1 MIIVAIITGIIF
13 LFFVFLTLYIDT
25 KRCGT
30 FNDGITLG
38 IIITLLLF
46 TECALIICIK
56 NALYPTAI
64 DVYQGKTTLK
74 YITVDGIKVDSI
86 VVFKKDVTNLNI
98 Y

>member
-1 MIIVAIITGIIF
+1 MEGI
-13 LFFVFLTLYIDT
+13 LS
-25 KRCGT
+25 
-30 FNDGITLG
+30 
-38 IIITLLLF
+38 LLLLLLILSFVWNAVSKDIDKIISCLCVIVCSTIF
-46 TECALIICIK
+46 TVILIDYCHK
-56 NALYPTAI
+56 DNPTAL